1 MGFVGV
7 AVALIIGI
15 LIYSEIEQAV
25 VCPEEGY
32 AGFEECN
39 EAKGMAWMVISI
51 LPIALFFAMFAIFSG
66 IGGTSEDE
74 KSTYKY
80 DRYSK
85 TYKVVEARKVSK
97 SKYEVQD
104 PHINDVGSML
114 GEVMSLFK
122 RGDN

>member
-1 MGFVGV
+1 MLDLKNVMK
-7 AVALIIGI
+7 
-15 LIYSEIEQAV
+15 Q
-25 VCPEEGY
+25 
-32 AGFEECN
+32 
-39 EAKGMAWMVISI
+39 
-51 LPIALFFAMFAIFSG
+51 
-66 IGGTSEDE
+66 
-74 KSTYKY
+74 KY